1 MIRTREQI
9 LQDIESNIAL
19 KAKFESFHEDRKK
32 EFLDFCTGERGVK
45 ILYDSFFNAVMNP
58 DIYPER
64 IRHLIG
70 SILGKDIVSFRVMQ
84 RSSFS
89 IGDDKSLVIMDI
101 VVELAG
107 GEIINLE
114 VQKIGYD
121 FPGERAA
128 CYASDLTIR
137 QYARARNEASLNP
150 DKVFSYRSIHPVY
163 TIVLIEKTGKEF
175 SGFPDKYIHRF
186 AQQSDSGLRMS
197 LVHHYIFIALDI
209 FKKTHQNGIMESEL
223 EAWLMFL
230 STEDPEQI
238 MNLCDRYPDFEAL
251 YRHIYEICR
260 NTEDVMGFFS
270 EALLEM
276 DRNTVQYMIDVR
288 NKENEELKKEK
299 EALLSQHEKLQ
310 SKTIE
315 LESRKEE
322 LESRK
327 EELESRKEELE
338 SQKAELQSHNEEL
351 QSHNE
356 ELQSHNE
363 ELQSHNEELQSHNE
377 ELQSQNRELLA
388 KLNVLEKQLIAQGE
402 LIRKLQ
408 EKI

>member
-70 SILGKDIVSFRVMQ
+70 SILGKVIVSFRVMQ

-163 TIVLIEKTGKEF
+163 TIVLIEKTGKDF
-175 SGFPDKYIHRF
+175 AGFPDRYIHRF
-186 AQQSDSGLRMS
+186 AQESDSGLRMN

-276 DRNTVQYMIDVR
+276 DRNTVQYMIDER
-288 NKENEELKKEK
+288 NRENEELKKK
-299 EALLSQHEKLQ
+299 NK
-310 SKTIE
+310 
-315 LESRKEE
+315 
-322 LESRK
+322 
-327 EELESRKEELE
+327 
-338 SQKAELQSHNEEL
+338 
-351 QSHNE
+351 
-356 ELQSHNE
+356 
-363 ELQSHNEELQSHNE
+363 
-377 ELQSQNRELLA
+377 ELQSQKDELQSQKDELQSQKDELQSQKDEFQSQKDGLQSKNNELSA
-388 KLNVLEKQLIAQGE
+388 KIDMLEKQLAEQQE

-408 EKI
+408 ENSN

>member
-89 IGDDKSLVIMDI
+89 IGDDRSLVIMDI

-128 CYASDLTIR
+128 CYASDLAIR
-137 QYARARNEASLNP
+137 QYARARNEASQDP
-150 DKVFSYRSIHPVY
+150 DKTFRTVEFRDNERKTYEKYYFYHNQIAGVILIGEIIQRILYGLSRASGGDPQTQRSP
-163 TIVLIEKTGKEF
+163 
-175 SGFPDKYIHRF
+175 
-186 AQQSDSGLRMS
+186 
-197 LVHHYIFIALDI
+197 
-209 FKKTHQNGIMESEL
+209 
-223 EAWLMFL
+223 
-230 STEDPEQI
+230 
-238 MNLCDRYPDFEAL
+238 
-251 YRHIYEICR
+251 
-260 NTEDVMGFFS
+260 
-270 EALLEM
+270 
-276 DRNTVQYMIDVR
+276 
-288 NKENEELKKEK
+288 
-299 EALLSQHEKLQ
+299 
-310 SKTIE
+310 
-315 LESRKEE
+315 
-322 LESRK
+322 
-327 EELESRKEELE
+327 
-338 SQKAELQSHNEEL
+338 
-351 QSHNE
+351 
-356 ELQSHNE
+356 
-363 ELQSHNEELQSHNE
+363 
-377 ELQSQNRELLA
+377 
-388 KLNVLEKQLIAQGE
+388 
-402 LIRKLQ
+402 
-408 EKI
+408 